1 MGSLSTAL
9 SALHPL
15 QYDKN
20 KPNQIMAGFGQYR
33 DKSAVAVGM
42 AHYFTENLM
51 MTGGVSLSEG
61 NNTKAMA
68 NVGLT
73 WKFGKGGNESTSTPS
88 YVMQNELRRLTLEN
102 LE

>member
-61 NNTKAMA
+61 SNTKAMA